1 VPSAPDQIS
10 AAIVAAGGAIPF
22 NQFMQLALYGDAG
35 FYTTTGQ
42 AGRRGGDF
50 ITSPE
55 VGPLFGTVIA
65 RYLDECWQKLGSPAK
80 FDVVECGAGPGT
92 LARSILAAKP
102 RCLQALNYVAV
113 EVSAAQRALH
123 PKGVKSR
130 EAMPKH
136 AINGVILAN
145 ELLDNLPFRLFVFD
159 GTWMEA
165 FVAQTP
171 DGAFVEVLHKPTD
184 LPAVLPQTAALGS
197 RVPIQDAA
205 CAWVNNA
212 LSLIERGSLLLFD
225 YCTDTTAEVAAMP
238 WREWLRTYKDH
249 ERGGHYL
256 FEPGSQDITAQVV
269 LDQLPTGFVAM
280 TQAQFLQQWGIEE
293 LVLEGNAY
301 WENMK
306 HAPDVAAMKMRSRS
320 TETALLT
327 DNDGLGSFCA
337 LNMYL
342 PKNY

>member
-1 VPSAPDQIS
+1 MFESSCYRGDVQFE
-10 AAIVAAGGAIPF
+10 GRPF
-22 NQFMQLALYGDAG
+22 NEFMNDALYGENG
-35 FYTTTGQ
+35 FYIKGNK
-42 AGRRGGDF
+42 AGRHGGDF

-65 RYLDECWQKLGSPAK
+65 GYLDECWQKLGSPAK

-123 PKGVKSR
+123 PKGVESR
-130 EAMPKH
+130 ETMPDH

-159 GTWMEA
+159 GAWMEA

-171 DGAFVEVLHKPTD
+171 DGAFVEVLYKPTVLPSV
-184 LPAVLPQTAALGS
+184 LPATAALGS

-225 YCTDTTAEVAAMP
+225 YCTDTTAAVAAMP
-238 WREWLRTYKDH
+238 WREWLRTYKGH
-249 ERGGHYL
+249 ERSGHYL
-256 FEPGSQDITAQVV
+256 LAPGSQDITAQVV

-280 TQAQFLQQWGIEE
+280 TQVQFLRQWGIDE

-301 WENMK
+301 WENLPG
-306 HAPDVAAMKMRSRS
+306 APDIAAIKMRSRAV
-320 TETALLT
+320 EHGALT
-327 DNDGLGSFCA
+327 DMAGLGGLTCMAWFR
-337 LNMYL
+337 
-342 PKNY
+342 

>member
-1 VPSAPDQIS
+1 
-10 AAIVAAGGAIPF
+10 
-22 NQFMQLALYGDAG
+22 MQLALYGDAG

-65 RYLDECWQKLGSPAK
+65 RYLDECWQKLGSPAR

-102 RCLQALNYVAV
+102 LCLQALNYVAV

-123 PKGVKSR
+123 PKGVESR
-130 EAMPKH
+130 ETMPDH

-197 RVPIQDAA
+197 RVPIQGAA
-205 CAWVNNA
+205 FAWVSNA

-256 FEPGSQDITAQVV
+256 LVPGSQDITAQVV
-269 LDQLPTGFVAM
+269 LDQLPAGFNAM
-280 TQAQFLQQWGIEE
+280 AQAQFLQQWGIEE

-301 WENMK
+301 WENLSG
-306 HAPDVAAMKMRSRS
+306 APGIAAIKMRSRQI
-320 TETALLT
+320 EREALVESG
-327 DNDGLGSFCA
+327 GLGKLVCISWSGI
-337 LNMYL
+337 NVSMD
-342 PKNY
+342 

>member
-1 VPSAPDQIS
+1 MPSAADQIS

-22 NQFMQLALYGDAG
+22 NQFMNISLYGENG
-35 FYTTTGQ
+35 FYTNSGK

-113 EVSAAQRALH
+113 EVSAAQRELH
-123 PKGVKSR
+123 PKGVESR
-130 EAMPKH
+130 ETMPDH

-159 GTWMEA
+159 GAWLEA
-165 FVAQTP
+165 FVAQTS
-171 DGAFVEVLHKPTD
+171 DGAFVEVLHKPSA
-184 LPAVLPQTAALGS
+184 LPAVLPQTAVLGS
-197 RVPIQDAA
+197 RVPIQDDA
-205 CAWVNNA
+205 CTWVNNA

-225 YCTDTTAEVAAMP
+225 YCSDTTAEVAAMP

-256 FEPGSQDITAQVV
+256 LAPGSQDITAQVV
-269 LDQLPTGFVAM
+269 LDQLPGGCEAVS
-280 TQAQFLQQWGIEE
+280 QAQFLQQWGIEE
-293 LVLEGNAY
+293 LVLEGKEY
-301 WENMK
+301 WEK
-306 HAPDVAAMKMRSRS
+306 LSGAPDVAAIKMRSRML
-320 TETALLT
+320 EANNLIDLK
-327 DNDGLGSFCA
+327 GLGNFSAIQWSC
-337 LNMYL
+337 
-342 PKNY
+342 

>member
-1 VPSAPDQIS
+1 MKD
-10 AAIVAAGGAIPF
+10 
-22 NQFMQLALYGDAG
+22 ALYGPNG
-35 FYTTTGQ
+35 FYIRGSR

-65 RYLDECWQKLGSPAK
+65 RYLDECWEKLGSPSK
-80 FDVVECGAGPGT
+80 FDVVECGAGSGT

-102 RCLQALNYVAV
+102 RCLQTLNYVAV

-123 PKGVKSR
+123 PKGVESR
-130 EAMPKH
+130 ETMPDH

-159 GTWMEA
+159 GAWLEA

-171 DGAFVEVLHKPTD
+171 DGKFVEVLHKPT
-184 LPAVLPQTAALGS
+184 VLPSVLPETAALGS

-205 CAWVNNA
+205 SAWVGSA
-212 LSLIERGSLLLFD
+212 LSSIERGRLVLFD
-225 YCTDTTAEVAAMP
+225 YCSTTTSEVAALP
-238 WREWLRTYKDH
+238 WREWLRTYEDH

-256 FEPGSQDITAQVV
+256 LEPGSQDITAQVV
-269 LDQLPTGFVAM
+269 LDQLPAGFNAT
-280 TQAQFLQQWGIEE
+280 TQAQFLQQWGIDG

-301 WENMK
+301 WENLSG
-306 HAPDVAAMKMRSRS
+306 APNVAAIKMRSRAV
-320 TETALLT
+320 EHGALT
-327 DNDGLGSFCA
+327 DMAGLGGLTCMTWFR
-337 LNMYL
+337 
-342 PKNY
+342 

>member
-1 VPSAPDQIS
+1 MNIS
-10 AAIVAAGGAIPF
+10 
-22 NQFMQLALYGDAG
+22 LYGENG
-35 FYTTTGQ
+35 FYTNSGK

-80 FDVVECGAGPGT
+80 FNVVECGAGPGT

-102 RCLQALNYVAV
+102 RCLQAINYVAV

-123 PKGVKSR
+123 PKVVESR
-130 EAMPKH
+130 ETLPDH
-136 AINGVILAN
+136 AINGVILSN

-197 RVPIQDAA
+197 RAPIQDAA
-205 CAWVNNA
+205 CAWVSNA

-225 YCTDTTAEVAAMP
+225 YCTDTTAAVAAMP

-256 FEPGSQDITAQVV
+256 LDPGSQDITAQVA
-269 LDQLPTGFVAM
+269 LDQLPAGFVAM
-280 TQAQFLQQWGIEE
+280 TQARFLQQWGIDE
-293 LVLEGNAY
+293 LVLEGKAY
-301 WENMK
+301 WEQLSG
-306 HAPDVAAMKMRSRS
+306 APDVAAIKMRSRAV
-320 TETALLT
+320 EQGALT
-327 DNDGLGSFCA
+327 DMAGLGGLTCMTWFR
-337 LNMYL
+337 
-342 PKNY
+342 

>member
-1 VPSAPDQIS
+1 MPSAADQVS

-65 RYLDECWQKLGSPAK
+65 GYLDECWQKLGYPAK

-92 LARSILAAKP
+92 LARSILATKP
-102 RCLQALNYVAV
+102 RCMQALNYVAV

-123 PKGVKSR
+123 PKGVESR
-130 EAMPKH
+130 ETMPDH

-145 ELLDNLPFRLFVFD
+145 ELLDNIPFRLFVFD
-159 GTWMEA
+159 GAWMEA

-171 DGAFVEVLHKPTD
+171 DGAFVEVLHKPAA
-184 LPAVLPQTAALGS
+184 LPSVLPQNTTLGS

-205 CAWVNNA
+205 STWVSIA
-212 LSLIERGSLLLFD
+212 LSFIERGSLLLFD
-225 YCTDTTAEVAAMP
+225 YCTDITAEVAAMP

-256 FEPGSQDITAQVV
+256 LAPGSQDITAQVV
-269 LDQLPTGFVAM
+269 LDQLPAGFNAM
-280 TQAQFLQQWGIEE
+280 TQVQFLQQWGIDE

-301 WENMK
+301 WENLSG
-306 HAPDVAAMKMRSRS
+306 APDVAAIKMSSRA
-320 TETALLT
+320 TEAQSLLALG
-327 DNDGLGSFCA
+327 GLGGFTVLEWS
-337 LNMYL
+337 
-342 PKNY
+342 K

>member
-1 VPSAPDQIS
+1 M
-10 AAIVAAGGAIPF
+10 AGVSLESQPF
-22 NQFMQLALYGDAG
+22 SVFMKDALYGPNG
-35 FYTTTGQ
+35 FYIRGSR

-65 RYLDECWQKLGSPAK
+65 GYLDDCWEKLGSPSK
-80 FDVVECGAGPGT
+80 FDVVECGAGSGT

-102 RCLQALNYVAV
+102 RCLQTLNYVAV

-123 PKGVKSR
+123 PKGVESR
-130 EAMPKH
+130 ERMPDH

-159 GTWMEA
+159 GAWMEA

-184 LPAVLPQTAALGS
+184 LPAVLPQTAVLGS
-197 RVPIQDAA
+197 RIPIQDAA
-205 CAWVNNA
+205 FAWVSNA
-212 LSLIERGSLLLFD
+212 LSLIESGSLLLFD
-225 YCTDTTAEVAAMP
+225 YCTDTTAAVAAMP

-256 FEPGSQDITAQVV
+256 LAPGSQDITAQVA
-269 LDQLPTGFVAM
+269 LDQLPAGFNAM
-280 TQAQFLQQWGIEE
+280 AQAQFLQQRGIEE

-301 WENMK
+301 WENLSGP
-306 HAPDVAAMKMRSRS
+306 PDVAAIKMRSRAV
-320 TETALLT
+320 EHGALT
-327 DNDGLGSFCA
+327 DMAGLGGLTC
-337 LNMYL
+337 MTWIR
-342 PKNY
+342 

>member
-1 VPSAPDQIS
+1 MNIS
-10 AAIVAAGGAIPF
+10 
-22 NQFMQLALYGDAG
+22 LYGENG
-35 FYTTTGQ
+35 FYTNSGK

-80 FDVVECGAGPGT
+80 FNVVECGAGPGT

-113 EVSAAQRALH
+113 EVSTAQRALH
-123 PKGVKSR
+123 PKGVESR
-130 EAMPKH
+130 ETMPDH
-136 AINGVILAN
+136 PINGVILAN

-184 LPAVLPQTAALGS
+184 SPAVLPQTAALGS

-205 CAWVNNA
+205 CAWVSNA

-225 YCTDTTAEVAAMP
+225 YCTDTTAAVAAMP

-256 FEPGSQDITAQVV
+256 LEPGSQDITAQVV
-269 LDQLPTGFVAM
+269 LDQLPAGFVAM
-280 TQAQFLQQWGIEE
+280 TQAQFLQQWGIDE
-293 LVLEGNAY
+293 LVLEGKAY
-301 WENMK
+301 WEQLSG
-306 HAPDVAAMKMRSRS
+306 APDVAAIKMRSRAV
-320 TETALLT
+320 EQGALT
-327 DNDGLGSFCA
+327 DMAGLGGLTCMTWFR
-337 LNMYL
+337 
-342 PKNY
+342 

>member
-1 VPSAPDQIS
+1 
-10 AAIVAAGGAIPF
+10 
-22 NQFMQLALYGDAG
+22 MQLALYGDAG
-35 FYTTTGQ
+35 FYATTGQ

-65 RYLDECWQKLGSPAK
+65 GYLDDCWEKLGSPSR

-113 EVSAAQRALH
+113 EVSAAQRTLH
-123 PKGVKSR
+123 PKGVESR
-130 EAMPKH
+130 ETMPDH

-159 GTWMEA
+159 GAWLEA
-165 FVAQTP
+165 FVAQAP
-171 DGAFVEVLHKPTD
+171 DGAFVEVLHKPSA
-184 LPAVLPQTAALGS
+184 LPTVLPQTAALGS
-197 RVPIQDAA
+197 RVPIQDDA
-205 CAWVNNA
+205 CTWINNA

-225 YCTDTTAEVAAMP
+225 YCTDTTAEVAAIP

-256 FEPGSQDITAQVV
+256 LAPGSQDITAQVV
-269 LDQLPTGFVAM
+269 LDQLPGGYEAM
-280 TQAQFLQQWGIEE
+280 SQAQFLSQWGIDD
-293 LVLEGNAY
+293 LVREGVAY
-301 WENMK
+301 WENMTG
-306 HAPDVAAMKMRSRS
+306 APDIAALKMRSRKLEAQS
-320 TETALLT
+320 LL
-327 DNDGLGSFCA
+327 DRNGLGGFSA
-337 LNMYL
+337 LRWV
-342 PKNY
+342 K

>member
-1 VPSAPDQIS
+1 
-10 AAIVAAGGAIPF
+10 
-22 NQFMQLALYGDAG
+22 MQLALYGDAG

-65 RYLDECWQKLGSPAK
+65 GYLDECWEKLGSPSK

-102 RCLQALNYVAV
+102 RCLPAINYVAV

-123 PKGVKSR
+123 PKGVESR
-130 EAMPKH
+130 ETMPDH
-136 AINGVILAN
+136 AINGAILAN

-159 GTWMEA
+159 GAWLEA
-165 FVAQTP
+165 FVAQRP
-171 DGAFVEVLHKPTD
+171 DGAFVEVLHKPSA
-184 LPAVLPQTAALGS
+184 LPAVLLQTAALGS

-225 YCTDTTAEVAAMP
+225 YCTDTTAAVAAMP

-256 FEPGSQDITAQVV
+256 LDPGSQDITAQVV
-269 LDQLPTGFVAM
+269 LDQLPDGFTAM
-280 TQAQFLQQWGIEE
+280 TQVQFLQQWGIDE
-293 LVLEGNAY
+293 LVLEGKAY
-301 WENMK
+301 WENLSG
-306 HAPDVAAMKMRSRS
+306 APDVAAIKMRSRA
-320 TETALLT
+320 TEAQSLLASGGLGGFTALEW
-327 DNDGLGSFCA
+327 S
-337 LNMYL
+337 
-342 PKNY
+342 K

>member
-1 VPSAPDQIS
+1 MHSAADQVS

-65 RYLDECWQKLGSPAK
+65 RYLDDCWEKLGSPAK

-102 RCLQALNYVAV
+102 RCLQAINYVAV

-123 PKGVKSR
+123 PKGVESR
-130 EAMPKH
+130 ETMPDQ
-136 AINGVILAN
+136 AINGVIIAN

-159 GTWMEA
+159 GAWLEA

-171 DGAFVEVLHKPTD
+171 DGAFVEVLHKPSA
-184 LPAVLPQTAALGS
+184 LPSVLPQNAALGS

-205 CAWVNNA
+205 FAWVNNA

-225 YCTDTTAEVAAMP
+225 YCNDTTAEVTAMP

-256 FEPGSQDITAQVV
+256 LAPGSQDITAQVV
-269 LDQLPTGFVAM
+269 LDQLPAGFNAI
-280 TQAQFLQQWGIEE
+280 TQAQFLEQWGIDE
-293 LVLEGNAY
+293 LVLEGKAY
-301 WENMK
+301 WENLSG
-306 HAPDVAAMKMRSRS
+306 APDVAAIKMRSRA
-320 TETALLT
+320 TESQSLLAPGCLGGFTALEWP
-327 DNDGLGSFCA
+327 N
-337 LNMYL
+337 
-342 PKNY
+342 

>member
-1 VPSAPDQIS
+1 
-10 AAIVAAGGAIPF
+10 
-22 NQFMQLALYGDAG
+22 LYGGAG

-102 RCLQALNYVAV
+102 CCLQALNYVAV
-113 EVSAAQRALH
+113 EVSAAQRTLH
-123 PKGVKSR
+123 PKGVESR
-130 EAMPKH
+130 ETMPDH

-159 GTWMEA
+159 GAWLEA

-171 DGAFVEVLHKPTD
+171 DGAFVEVLHKPLA

-205 CAWVNNA
+205 CAWVSNA

-225 YCTDTTAEVAAMP
+225 YCTDTTAAVAAMP

-256 FEPGSQDITAQVV
+256 LDPGSQDITAQVV
-269 LDQLPTGFVAM
+269 LDQLPAGFSAM
-280 TQAQFLQQWGIEE
+280 IQAQFLQQWGIDE
-293 LVLEGNAY
+293 LVLEGKAY
-301 WENMK
+301 WEQLSG
-306 HAPDVAAMKMRSRS
+306 APDVAAIKMRSRAA
-320 TETALLT
+320 EQGALT
-327 DNDGLGSFCA
+327 DMAGLGGLTCMTWFR
-337 LNMYL
+337 
-342 PKNY
+342 

>member
-1 VPSAPDQIS
+1 VPSAAKQLG
-10 AAIVAAGGAIPF
+10 AAIAAAGGAIPF
-22 NQFMQLALYGDAG
+22 NQFMQISLYGENG
-35 FYTTTGQ
+35 FYTNSGK

-65 RYLDECWQKLGSPAK
+65 RYLDECWQKLGSPTK

-113 EVSAAQRALH
+113 EVSTAQRELH
-123 PKGVKSR
+123 PKGVESR
-130 EAMPKH
+130 ETMPDH

-159 GTWMEA
+159 GAWLEA

-171 DGAFVEVLHKPTD
+171 DGAFVEVLHKPSA
-184 LPAVLPQTAALGS
+184 LPTVLPQTAALGS
-197 RVPIQDAA
+197 RVPIQDDAS
-205 CAWVNNA
+205 AWVHSA
-212 LSLIERGSLLLFD
+212 LSAIDRGRLVLFD
-225 YCTDTTAEVAAMP
+225 YCSATTSEVAAMP

-256 FEPGSQDITAQVV
+256 LAPGSQDITAQVV
-269 LDQLPTGFVAM
+269 LDQVPTGFVAM

-293 LVLEGNAY
+293 LVLEGKEY
-301 WENMK
+301 WEK
-306 HAPDVAAMKMRSRS
+306 LSGAPDVAAIKMRSRA
-320 TETALLT
+320 TEAQSLLESGGLGGFTALEW
-327 DNDGLGSFCA
+327 S
-337 LNMYL
+337 
-342 PKNY
+342 K

>member
-1 VPSAPDQIS
+1 MPSAADQIS

-22 NQFMQLALYGDAG
+22 NQVIQLALYGDSG
-35 FYTTTGQ
+35 FYTVTGQ

-65 RYLDECWQKLGSPAK
+65 RYLDECWQKLGSPSK

-102 RCLQALNYVAV
+102 RCMQAMNYVAV

-123 PKGVKSR
+123 PKGVESR
-130 EAMPKH
+130 ETMPDH

-159 GTWMEA
+159 GAWMEA

-171 DGAFVEVLHKPTD
+171 DGAFVEVLHKPSS
-184 LPAVLPQTAALGS
+184 LPAVLPQNAALGS
-197 RVPIQDAA
+197 RAPIQDDA

-212 LSLIERGSLLLFD
+212 LSSIERGGLLLFD
-225 YCTDTTAEVAAMP
+225 YCTDTTAEVSAMP

-256 FEPGSQDITAQVV
+256 HAPGSQDITAQVV
-269 LDQLPTGFVAM
+269 LDQLPAGFNAM
-280 TQAQFLQQWGIEE
+280 TQAQFLEQWGIDG
-293 LVLEGNAY
+293 LVLEGREY
-301 WENMK
+301 WEK
-306 HAPDVAAMKMRSRS
+306 LSGAPDVAAIKMRSRA
-320 TETALLT
+320 TEAQSLLAPGGLGGFTALEWL
-327 DNDGLGSFCA
+327 
-337 LNMYL
+337 
-342 PKNY
+342 K

>member
-1 VPSAPDQIS
+1 
-10 AAIVAAGGAIPF
+10 
-22 NQFMQLALYGDAG
+22 MQLALYGDAG

-65 RYLDECWQKLGSPAK
+65 GYLDDCWEKLGSPSR

-123 PKGVKSR
+123 PKGVESR
-130 EAMPKH
+130 ETMPDH
-136 AINGVILAN
+136 AINGVIFAN

-171 DGAFVEVLHKPTD
+171 DGAFVEVLHKPSA

-197 RVPIQDAA
+197 RVPIQNAA
-205 CAWVNNA
+205 CAWVSNA

-225 YCTDTTAEVAAMP
+225 YCTDTTAAVAAMP

-256 FEPGSQDITAQVV
+256 LDPGSQDITAQVV
-269 LDQLPTGFVAM
+269 LDQLPAGFSAII
-280 TQAQFLQQWGIEE
+280 QAQFLQQWGIDE
-293 LVLEGNAY
+293 LVLEGKAY
-301 WENMK
+301 WENLTG
-306 HAPDVAAMKMRSRS
+306 APDVAAIKMRSRAV
-320 TETALLT
+320 EQGALT
-327 DNDGLGSFCA
+327 DMAGLGGLTCMTWFR
-337 LNMYL
+337 
-342 PKNY
+342 

>member
-1 VPSAPDQIS
+1 VPSAADQVS

-22 NQFMQLALYGDAG
+22 NQFMHISLYGENG
-35 FYTTTGQ
+35 FYTNSGK

-65 RYLDECWQKLGSPAK
+65 RALDAWWSELGSPSR

-102 RCLQALNYVAV
+102 QCMDALRYVAV

-123 PKGVKSR
+123 PDNIESR
-130 EAMPKH
+130 ETMPEGP
-136 AINGVILAN
+136 ITGVVLAN

-159 GTWMEA
+159 GAWLEA

-171 DGAFVEVLHKPTD
+171 DGKFVEVLHKPT
-184 LPAVLPQTAALGS
+184 VLPSVLPETAALGS

-205 CAWVNNA
+205 SAWVGSA
-212 LSLIERGSLLLFD
+212 LSSIERGRLVLFD
-225 YCTDTTAEVAAMP
+225 YCSTTTSEVAALP
-238 WREWLRTYKDH
+238 WREWLRTYKEH

-256 FEPGSQDITAQVV
+256 LEPGSQDITSQVV
-269 LDQLPTGFVAM
+269 LDQLPGGCEVM
-280 TQAQFLQQWGIEE
+280 PQAQFLSQWGIDDF
-293 LVLEGNAY
+293 VREGVTY
-301 WENMK
+301 WENMTGT
-306 HAPDVAAMKMRSRS
+306 PDIAALKMRSRVAEREAL
-320 TETALLT
+320 TETA
-327 DNDGLGSFCA
+327 GLGGLTC
-337 LNMYL
+337 MTWIR
-342 PKNY
+342 

>member
-1 VPSAPDQIS
+1 MPSAVKQLG
-10 AAIVAAGGAIPF
+10 AAIAAAGGAIPF

-65 RYLDECWQKLGSPAK
+65 GYLDECWEKLGSPAK

-102 RCLQALNYVAV
+102 RCLQAMNYVAV
-113 EVSAAQRALH
+113 EISAAQRSLH
-123 PKGVKSR
+123 PKGVESR
-130 EAMPKH
+130 ETMPEH
-136 AINGVILAN
+136 AINGVIFAN

-159 GTWMEA
+159 GAWLEA

-171 DGAFVEVLHKPTD
+171 DGAFVEVLHKPAA
-184 LPAVLPQTAALGS
+184 LPAVLPQNVALGS

-205 CAWVNNA
+205 FAWVNNA

-225 YCTDTTAEVAAMP
+225 YCTDTTAEVTAMP

-256 FEPGSQDITAQVV
+256 LAPGSQDITAQVV

-280 TQAQFLQQWGIEE
+280 PQAKFLQQWGIDE

-301 WENMK
+301 WENLSG
-306 HAPDVAAMKMRSRS
+306 APDVAAIKMRSRA
-320 TETALLT
+320 TEAQSLLAL
-327 DNDGLGSFCA
+327 DGLGRFTA
-337 LNMYL
+337 LEWS
-342 PKNY
+342 K

>member
-1 VPSAPDQIS
+1 VPSAADQIS
-10 AAIVAAGGAIPF
+10 AAIAAAGGAISF
-22 NQFMQLALYGDAG
+22 NQFMNISLYGENG
-35 FYTTTGQ
+35 FYTNSGK

-102 RCLQALNYVAV
+102 RCLQALNYIAV

-123 PKGVKSR
+123 PKGVESR
-130 EAMPKH
+130 ETMPDH
-136 AINGVILAN
+136 AINGVIFAN
-145 ELLDNLPFRLFVFD
+145 ELLDNMPFRLFVFD

-171 DGAFVEVLHKPTD
+171 DGAFVEVLHKPSA

-205 CAWVNNA
+205 CAWVSNA

-225 YCTDTTAEVAAMP
+225 YCTDTTAAVAAMP

-256 FEPGSQDITAQVV
+256 LDPGSQDITAQVV
-269 LDQLPTGFVAM
+269 LDQLPAGFVAM
-280 TQAQFLQQWGIEE
+280 TQAQFLQQWGIGE
-293 LVLEGNAY
+293 LVLEGKAY
-301 WENMK
+301 WEQLSG
-306 HAPDVAAMKMRSRS
+306 APDVAAIKMRSRAV
-320 TETALLT
+320 EQGALT
-327 DNDGLGSFCA
+327 DMAGLGGLTCMTWFR
-337 LNMYL
+337 
-342 PKNY
+342 

>member
-1 VPSAPDQIS
+1 VPSAADQIS
-10 AAIVAAGGAIPF
+10 AAIVAADGAIPF

-65 RYLDECWQKLGSPAK
+65 RALDAWWIELGSPSR

-123 PKGVKSR
+123 PKGVESL
-130 EAMPKH
+130 ETMPDH
-136 AINGVILAN
+136 PINGVIFAN
-145 ELLDNLPFRLFVFD
+145 ELLDNMPFRLFVFD

-171 DGAFVEVLHKPTD
+171 DGAFVEVLHKPSA

-205 CAWVNNA
+205 CAWVSNA

-225 YCTDTTAEVAAMP
+225 YCSNTTAEVAAMP

-256 FEPGSQDITAQVV
+256 LDPGSQDITAQVV
-269 LDQLPTGFVAM
+269 LDQLPAGFVAM
-280 TQAQFLQQWGIEE
+280 TQAQFLQQWGIGE
-293 LVLEGNAY
+293 LVLEGKAY
-301 WENMK
+301 WEQLSG
-306 HAPDVAAMKMRSRS
+306 APDVAAIKMRSRAV
-320 TETALLT
+320 EQGALT
-327 DNDGLGSFCA
+327 DMAGLGGLTCMTWFR
-337 LNMYL
+337 
-342 PKNY
+342 